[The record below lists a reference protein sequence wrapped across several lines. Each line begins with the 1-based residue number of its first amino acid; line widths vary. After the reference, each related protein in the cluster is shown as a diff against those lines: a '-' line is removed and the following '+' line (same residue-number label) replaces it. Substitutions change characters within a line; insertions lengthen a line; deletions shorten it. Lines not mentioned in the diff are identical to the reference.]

1 MQDLA
6 EADDRVERG
15 AQLVRHVGEEL
26 RLHAVGL
33 LQLQVGPTQDVDRL
47 PLTVVAA
54 GVVEGD
60 GRLVGHDLEHLHQ
73 RGVEGAPV
81 LEVDGDGA
89 DELGLEEHRQGQSSP
104 QILLPGQ
111 PVLGEAGVRLQV
123 LGEDRVLLDHHL
135 SDDRRDR
142 LAGAAAG
149 RREEDALAYLQRL
162 VLRRPLAERDQAGR
176 RAGEADDRLGDSL
189 KQRRRADRGRGQSL
203 RHLAQHLHRGVQA
216 ERLLPRLLEEKRVLQ
231 GDGDLRAQR
240 GGKADV
246 EAAAEDA
253 MALVGQHQDADGAP
267 ARSQRHQQQVPVA
280 EGLRQQLAG
289 LEVVG
294 AVADDERLLGAE
306 DPAEQARWV
315 GREAHLVEAHLVEEP
330 ALTHAGGRGGGD
342 QRLQP
347 RLVEEEAAHLH
358 VEELGEP
365 EREGIQVLTQLGQ
378 AGDRGGGLEEAGE
391 LLDVALGAVGELG
404 VALHEPEVLEAPEA
418 GEEHDGHEE
427 DGREVG
433 RR

>member
-1 MQDLA
+1 
-6 EADDRVERG
+6 
-15 AQLVRHVGEEL
+15 
-26 RLHAVGL
+26 
-33 LQLQVGPTQDVDRL
+33 
-47 PLTVVAA
+47 
-54 GVVEGD
+54 
-60 GRLVGHDLEHLHQ
+60 
-73 RGVEGAPV
+73 
-81 LEVDGDGA
+81 
-89 DELGLEEHRQGQSSP
+89 
-104 QILLPGQ
+104 
-111 PVLGEAGVRLQV
+111 
-123 LGEDRVLLDHHL
+123 
-135 SDDRRDR
+135 
-142 LAGAAAG
+142 
-149 RREEDALAYLQRL
+149 
-162 VLRRPLAERDQAGR
+162 
-176 RAGEADDRLGDSL
+176 
-189 KQRRRADRGRGQSL
+189 
-203 RHLAQHLHRGVQA
+203 
-216 ERLLPRLLEEKRVLQ
+216 
-231 GDGDLRAQR
+231 
-240 GGKADV
+240 
-246 EAAAEDA
+246 

-427 DGREVG
+427 DSREVG
-433 RR
+433 RRRGRPGARGEDQEGLGQRAERDPEPPVEPVAPPRRGMEPLHEPLYVEMPVSD